1 MGGVNALFGSAKA
14 FWRVLTDG
22 IVNSAFIVRLFNGA
36 KIRLYFENQKIN
48 EINFISF
55 YLFNEFDYPNHT
67 ILLKWFAAMQLFIF
81 FKGAEHRTIKSH

>member
-1 MGGVNALFGSAKA
+1 MLNWGGVNALFGSAKA

-22 IVNSAFIVRLFNGA
+22 IVNSAFIVRLFNGT
-36 KIRLYFENQKIN
+36 KVRLYFKNQKIN

-67 ILLKWFAAMQLFIF
+67 ILLKWFAATQL
-81 FKGAEHRTIKSH
+81 